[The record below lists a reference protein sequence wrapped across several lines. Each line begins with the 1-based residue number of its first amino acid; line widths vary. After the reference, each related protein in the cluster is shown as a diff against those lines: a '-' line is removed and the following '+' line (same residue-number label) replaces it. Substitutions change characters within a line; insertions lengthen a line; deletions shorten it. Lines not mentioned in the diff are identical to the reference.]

1 MELKRRARGCWGEGK
16 GAGTAPSVRVT
27 ASLPLTPPNVPS
39 AGLAGSRGSAQVGWL
54 GSEAESSQGH
64 KGGGGARR
72 GRRQGERER
81 ARVLAEPQ
89 TKPAAGRRDAAPRSS
104 GYSRDA
110 GGGGRAKAGARQAYL
125 NIRLR
130 HARGAADNFITSAD
144 KNDCGRMQTAHPSR
158 RLPQLQ
164 PASGG
169 APRSTASSA
178 HPVSAPLPPG
188 HRAVPPPLRAA
199 AASPPRRRRP
209 AGQPG

>member
-1 MELKRRARGCWGEGK
+1 M
-16 GAGTAPSVRVT
+16 
-27 ASLPLTPPNVPS
+27 
-39 AGLAGSRGSAQVGWL
+39 GWL

-81 ARVLAEPQ
+81 ARVRAEPQ
-89 TKPAAGRRDAAPRSS
+89 TKPAAGGGDAAPRSS

-110 GGGGRAKAGARQAYL
+110 GGGRRGKAGARQAYL
-125 NIRLR
+125 NIRFC

-144 KNDCGRMQTAHPSR
+144 KNDCGRMQTARPSR
-158 RLPQLQ
+158 RLPPRQ

-178 HPVSAPLPPG
+178 NPAQRPLRPG

-199 AASPPRRRRP
+199 GDPPASPARDATGCGRLGIANLLRFDREC
-209 AGQPG
+209 